1 MCHAGS
7 VLLLRGRE
15 ILSADWS
22 LIPHEDAIQV
32 QILAMFCR
40 NKREEDDKKP
50 EENVKPSP
58 TEESTVCLI
67 ILDGWCDVYITLHWL

>member
-22 LIPHEDAIQV
+22 LVPHEDAIQV

-40 NKREEDDKKP
+40 DKRDSDNKNP
-50 EENVKPSP
+50 EESVEPSP
-58 TEESTVCLI
+58 TEESTVRLI
-67 ILDGWCDVYITLHWL
+67 ILGGWGYVCITLHWL